1 MGPLKGLK
9 IIELSGIGP
18 APFCAMML
26 ADMGAEVVCIERAV
40 RSVLTPA
47 SDCTR
52 RGKRS
57 IELDLKSADGR
68 DIFFSLLG
76 KADAV
81 YAQDYLSEWL
91 VRYPTLA

>member
-18 APFCAMML
+18 APFCGMML
-26 ADMGAEVVCIERAV
+26 ADMGAEVVCIDRTV

-57 IELDLKSADGR
+57 ISWTSNQSMDVTL
-68 DIFFSLLG
+68 FF
-76 KADAV
+76 V
-81 YAQDYLSEWL
+81 C
-91 VRYPTLA
+91 